1 MSSVYNN
8 CASLRGSLSLQII
21 EEVVP
26 GDYNQLDN
34 LPTINGVL
42 LKGDVTS
49 KDLKI
54 ERGYDANV
62 DPENDE
68 HLILTT

>member
-1 MSSVYNN
+1 MGIYNN

>member
-1 MSSVYNN
+1 MGIYNN

-26 GDYNQLDN
+26 GDYNQLEN

-42 LKGDVTS
+42 LQGDMTS

-54 ERGYDANV
+54 ERGYDATV